1 MDDNDLLPSRKK
13 LKVILDSDNESEDSF
28 SVSVTK
34 PSLEKTKESKFV
46 VKKSMISKTEDE
58 NIPLPD
64 PFELPKNFRPDVAS
78 ALKLGKMTLSTNRA
92 FLSSIASAMV
102 VYKKY
107 PSSDDYINVA
117 RTIVN
122 RYPFMKS
129 PTGKPYVSS
138 I

>member
-13 LKVILDSDNESEDSF
+13 LKVILDSENESEESF

-34 PSLEKTKESKFV
+34 PSLKKTKESKFV

-92 FLSSIASAMV
+92 FLSSIASAMF
-102 VYKKY
+102 VYK
-107 PSSDDYINVA
+107 SSDDYINVA
-117 RTIVN
+117 RSIVN

>member
-13 LKVILDSDNESEDSF
+13 LKVILDSENESEESF

-64 PFELPKNFRPDVAS
+64 PFELPNIFRPDVAS

-92 FLSSIASAMV
+92 FLSSIASAMF
-102 VYKKY
+102 VYK
-107 PSSDDYINVA
+107 SSDDYINVA
-117 RTIVN
+117 RSIVN

>member
-13 LKVILDSDNESEDSF
+13 LKVILDSDNESEESF
-28 SVSVTK
+28 CVSVTK
-34 PSLEKTKESKFV
+34 PSLEKTKESKFL

-92 FLSSIASAMV
+92 FLSSIASAMF
-102 VYKKY
+102 VYK
-107 PSSDDYINVA
+107 SSDDYINVA
-117 RTIVN
+117 RSIVN